1 MCVHLLFGLMFL
13 GSKYLSY
20 VCQSYKKP
28 GSVTICSFKHPI
40 FSKIFMLFNLYS
52 ECAIFTLKQA

>member
-1 MCVHLLFGLMFL
+1 MCVHLFFGLMLL

-20 VCQSYKKP
+20 VYQSYKKP

-40 FSKIFMLFNLYS
+40 FKIFMQFDLYS
-52 ECAIFTLKQA
+52 ECAFFTLKQA